1 MRKRMTFADELLLFA
16 KTVDILNENLFK
28 SIKEIINEYAY
39 ERWGVKY
46 LKIMSLKFDSD
57 GNKILRKFFLE
68 EYSHESSVDDIV
80 FVESSEGQMAFVIKN
95 KEPVWITATTKDTL
109 LSKTDKYL
117 DHWSGLKAIPQYKNI
132 VEDANIRTS
141 IIVPFYE
148 VEKGKRSLRGVA
160 NYEIEQYLPISK
172 SDKNEISTLTDTISE
187 LLTLYNVR
195 ERQEGN
201 TQSAIKRLRAK
212 LENFTS
218 MQRKNKI
225 FLASPEKG
233 NRDVKE
239 VILEVLEKD
248 FSDIELIDWENNNI
262 TGSISEKMFEDINS
276 SRYGICYFSEWSEE
290 KQQYVDNPNVMFE
303 AGLMHAKFATFDDEV
318 PLWIPLRE
326 QDSLDFPFDV
336 QGFNTI
342 IIPRNKQGVLNRKK
356 LTKMIK
362 GFMEAIIS
370 RARED
375 KF

>member
-1 MRKRMTFADELLLFA
+1 MTFADELLLFA